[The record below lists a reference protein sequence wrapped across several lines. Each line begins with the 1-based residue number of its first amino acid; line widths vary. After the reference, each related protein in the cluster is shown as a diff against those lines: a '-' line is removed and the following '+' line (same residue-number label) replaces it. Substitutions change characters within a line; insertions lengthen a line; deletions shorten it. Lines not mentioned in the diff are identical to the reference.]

1 MKSTILAIVVSL
13 VLIVGA
19 VTLVSKNE
27 GTQVPA
33 NNVSVTDNKQIVEII
48 AKGGY
53 TPGKSVAKAGI
64 PTILRMNTNGTF
76 DCSIAVR
83 IPSLGLSKN
92 LTPTAS
98 TDIDLGTPGPG
109 VLRGLCSMGMYF
121 FEIDF
126 QS

>member
-1 MKSTILAIVVSL
+1 MKSTILAIIFSL
-13 VLIVGA
+13 ILIVGA
-19 VTLVSKNE
+19 VTLSSQDGGE
-27 GTQVPA
+27 GQPV
-33 NNVSVTDNKQIVEII
+33 NNVSVSGDKQIIEIN

-53 TPGKSVAKAGI
+53 LPRRSVAKSGV
-64 PTILRMNTNGTF
+64 PTVLRMNTSGTF

-83 IPSLGLSKN
+83 IPSMGISKN
-92 LTPTAS
+92 LPPTAS

-109 VLRGLCSMGMYF
+109 LLRGTCAMGMYP